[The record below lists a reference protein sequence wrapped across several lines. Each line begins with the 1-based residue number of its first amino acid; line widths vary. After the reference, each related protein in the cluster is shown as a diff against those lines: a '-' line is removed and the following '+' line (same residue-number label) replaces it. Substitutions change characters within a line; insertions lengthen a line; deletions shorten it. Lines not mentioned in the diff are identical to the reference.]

1 MGKWAEGQKAHKSR
15 VINISYNEGM
25 NCREILPSLDWR
37 KTGEERAEISG
48 PFRKDQPGLFFLQ
61 IAFREINIMYN
72 ERKVLFMKKDFMD
85 ILFYVGSGMMLLAAA
100 VAVFMDM
107 NNIDFIENIV
117 ITMGLGMAT
126 LIGFA
131 MDMIH
136 TGYNIAINNK
146 KH

>member
-1 MGKWAEGQKAHKSR
+1 MTFNF
-15 VINISYNEGM
+15 VLFM
-25 NCREILPSLDWR
+25 VRE
-37 KTGEERAEISG
+37 K
-48 PFRKDQPGLFFLQ
+48 
-61 IAFREINIMYN
+61 NIMYN

-100 VAVFMDM
+100 VAVFMVI

-117 ITMGLGMAT
+117 ITMGLGVAT

-131 MDMIH
+131 MGMIH